1 MVGRPIIDHAKIQL
15 NDGWFEIEVLNNSP
29 ANKYVQEVK
38 LNGNPLKEKS
48 FSYSDIKA
56 GSALQ
61 ITMTDQK
68 F

>member
-1 MVGRPIIDHAKIQL
+1 V